1 VPIGDYSSSARY
13 SHSFRGLAAL
23 DSWSIAWDKLPD
35 EWLELSFNFNP
46 DLNLQR
52 LSEEA
57 NGNIWSKMP

>member
-1 VPIGDYSSSARY
+1 MKK
-13 SHSFRGLAAL
+13 AL